1 MVKTEKA
8 AERSEGGSRVVPWTV
23 LSSETTY
30 EDRWLKLR
38 SDHCVD
44 ADGRSIAPYHVIE
57 RPDWVNVV
65 ALTHSGQ
72 LVLVREYRHGV
83 GQVML
88 GLVCGGIEADDGPDL
103 AARIEGAAR
112 RELLE
117 ETGYEA
123 ERWLPILATFPNSAN
138 HSNRV
143 TSFLALG
150 AELRAVQQLDDNE
163 AIEVAPDDF
172 VDVVLRVRDGAMT
185 MQAMDVAAL
194 WSAVAR
200 ILLGGPALG
209 DIAPL
214 QARLLEALT

>member
-1 MVKTEKA
+1 VSQGESKVAPWK
-8 AERSEGGSRVVPWTV
+8 VV
-23 LSSETTY
+23 SSETTY

-38 SDHCVD
+38 SDHCVTI
-44 ADGRSIAPYHVIE
+44 DGRDIAPFHVVE
-57 RPDWVNVV
+57 RSDWVNVV
-65 ALTHSGQ
+65 ALTRSGQ
-72 LVLVREYRHGV
+72 LVLIREYRHGV

-88 GLVCGGIEADDGPDL
+88 GLVCGGIEQADGDDP
-103 AARIEGAAR
+103 ASPIEQAAR

-117 ETGYEA
+117 ETGYAA

-138 HSNRV
+138 HSNKV

-150 AELRAVQQLDDNE
+150 AELRGAQRLDDNE
-163 AIEVAPDDF
+163 AIDVAPDDF

-200 ILLGGPALG
+200 ILAGGPELG
-209 DIAPL
+209 DFAEL
-214 QARLLEALT
+214 RARLVDALT

>member
-1 MVKTEKA
+1 MSQDESKVA
-8 AERSEGGSRVVPWTV
+8 PWTV
-23 LSSETTY
+23 LSSATTY

-38 SDHCVD
+38 SDHCVS
-44 ADGRSIAPYHVIE
+44 ADGRDISPFHVIE
-57 RPDWVNVV
+57 RSDWVNVV
-65 ALTHSGQ
+65 ALTHAGQ

-88 GLVCGGIEADDGPDL
+88 GLICGGIEAVDGANP
-103 AARIEGAAR
+103 AGKVEQAGR

-117 ETGYEA
+117 ETGYAA

-138 HSNRV
+138 HSNKV

-150 AELRAVQQLDDNE
+150 AELCAVQQLDDNE

-185 MQAMDVAAL
+185 LQAMDVAAL

-200 ILLGGPALG
+200 ILAGGPELG
-209 DIAPL
+209 DIAQL
-214 QARLLEALT
+214 RARLVQALT